1 VNRVP
6 ENWNGAMRARIA
18 AMLDR
23 IEREQRVRILLAVE
37 SGSRAWGFPSRDSD
51 WDVRFLYLRPL
62 AAYLAIEPLRDVI
75 EVPLTDELDLNGWD
89 LRKALRLLVRS
100 NAVVLEWLG
109 SPVIYR
115 RDEAACAALAELA
128 RESAHLP
135 TIAYHYDRLARRHW
149 RPAQPE
155 PIRLKTLFYALRPAL
170 ALAWMRA
177 HGPPPPMHL
186 PALLAGLHLPSD
198 LTEAI
203 TALQAQKFDATESD
217 TAPQRAAIEAFLAEV
232 LATSANR
239 AAAWDRSHTI
249 ARADEL
255 FLRLATASI
264 SGEP

>member
-23 IEREQRVRILLAVE
+23 IEREQLVRILLAVE

-177 HGPPPPMHL
+177 HGPPP
-186 PALLAGLHLPSD
+186 
-198 LTEAI
+198 
-203 TALQAQKFDATESD
+203 QAQKFDATEPD